1 MSGCNYAPG
10 DWQCRTGG
18 YLWYAGDG
26 EGYDPSDCS
35 YICPNCRTA
44 DYLQAAKE
52 DAESCSRYSDNCVSG
67 TGLDIWTMSERTA
80 LQANRTEAL
89 KALAELGPVAALD
102 DDETVI
108 CNSQEAASHD
118 E

>member
-10 DWQCRTGG
+10 DWECREGG

-26 EGYDPSDCS
+26 EGYDPDDCTH
-35 YICPNCRTA
+35 ICPSCRTA

-52 DAESCSRYSDNCVSG
+52 DAESCSRYSDNGSCG
-67 TGLDIWTMSERTA
+67 TGLDIWTNSERTA
-80 LQANRTEAL
+80 LEANRKMAVKAL
-89 KALAELGPVAALD
+89 KKIGPVAALD

-108 CNSQEAASHD
+108 CNSQEVKL
-118 E
+118 